1 MKRKEM
7 IELARRV
14 VFPNKYTTPIDNLL
28 RTLGIDTF
36 GNTESA
42 KRFLFQT
49 SYWNK

>member
-1 MKRKEM
+1 ML
-7 IELARRV
+7 ELARRV
-14 VFPNKYTTPIDNLL
+14 VFPNKYTSPIDNLL

-42 KRFLFQT
+42 KRFLFQA